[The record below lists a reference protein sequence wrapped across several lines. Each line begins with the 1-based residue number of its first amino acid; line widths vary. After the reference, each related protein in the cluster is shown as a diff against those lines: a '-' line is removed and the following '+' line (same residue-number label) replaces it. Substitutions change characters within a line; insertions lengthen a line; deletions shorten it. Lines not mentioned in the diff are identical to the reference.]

1 METNQNCIFCKIVA
15 GELPAEVVYKDELA
29 VAFRDLNPQAP
40 VHVLVIPREHI
51 ESLNDASRSD
61 ETPLGHLLRV
71 AARVA
76 NEQGVAESGY
86 RTVVNTGAGAGQSVF
101 HLHLHVLAGRSLSWP
116 PG

>member
-1 METNQNCIFCKIVA
+1 METNQDCLFCKIVA
-15 GELPAEVVYKDELA
+15 GQIPAQVVYNDERVLA
-29 VAFRDLNPQAP
+29 FQDINPQAP

-51 ESLNDASRSD
+51 ESLNDAGRGD
-61 ETPLGHLLRV
+61 EAPLGHLLRV

-101 HLHLHVLAGRSLSWP
+101 HLHLHVIGGRALSWP